1 MLSNSLRISALD
13 LSVSL
18 WGVYS
23 GSICLYRGNVTRCLD
38 LVEGLQ
44 SLRWI
49 RHQTPDVRVSTP
61 EASRAIADEDQDDT
75 PREAAT
81 GFWDVYSGTFC
92 IYRGS
97 LRKCIDLILGMQS
110 LRQIRQRSHRRH
122 SDIQPR
128 LPGDIQTSIPPETG
142 EAGTQQVLSLIP
154 VCP

>member
-1 MLSNSLRISALD
+1 MLDSSLRISALD
-13 LSVSL
+13 LSVNL

-61 EASRAIADEDQDDT
+61 EAPRAVSEADQTDT
-75 PREAAT
+75 PHEATT

-110 LRQIRQRSHRRH
+110 LREIRQRTTRLRSGL
-122 SDIQPR
+122 QPR
-128 LPGDIQTSIPPETG
+128 LPEDIGTNVSPETD
-142 EAGTQQVLSLIP
+142 EAGTRRVLSLIP
-154 VCP
+154 ACP

>member
-13 LSVSL
+13 LSVNL

-61 EASRAIADEDQDDT
+61 EASRET
-75 PREAAT
+75 SNNREVLSRQQT
-81 GFWDVYSGTFC
+81 EFFWDVYSGTFC

-110 LRQIRQRSHRRH
+110 LRQIRQRNPRPRSG
-122 SDIQPR
+122 IQPR
-128 LPGDIQTSIPPETG
+128 LPGEIRASTPPETG
-142 EAGTQQVLSLIP
+142 EAGTRQVLSLIP
-154 VCP
+154 ACL

>member
-13 LSVSL
+13 LSVNL

-61 EASRAIADEDQDDT
+61 EASRET
-75 PREAAT
+75 SNNREVLSRQQT
-81 GFWDVYSGTFC
+81 DSFWDVYSGTFC

-97 LRKCIDLILGMQS
+97 LRKCIDFILAMQS
-110 LRQIRQRSHRRH
+110 LRRIRQRKPRLH
-122 SDIQPR
+122 SGIQPR
-128 LPGDIQTSIPPETG
+128 LAGDTETGGIPETST
-142 EAGTQQVLSLIP
+142 ENTRQVLSLIP
-154 VCP
+154 VCS